1 MPSVLVRYFGACED
15 RCRFLILGTRLP
27 QYIWGTSLE
36 PDYSKLKFAE
46 HVDCR
51 ILVCDDALAD
61 ASYLAGLLAD
71 VGYHGVSKTT
81 DPRDAMQQ
89 LESAEFDLLLL
100 DLNMPHL
107 DGTAMIRT
115 LRQTFSPAAL
125 PILVI
130 TGTDPG

>member
-1 MPSVLVRYFGACED
+1 
-15 RCRFLILGTRLP
+15 
-27 QYIWGTSLE
+27 LE

-46 HVDCR
+46 HVDAGSWSVMMPCR
-51 ILVCDDALAD
+51 RVLFGRIACRCRLPR
-61 ASYLAGLLAD
+61 
-71 VGYHGVSKTT
+71 VSKTT

-130 TGTDPG
+130 TGTDPDKPATLPCWKVPTITSTSRLIQ